1 MALKLPLAC
10 AVSILFVG
18 IVFVNAVALSPNKPV
33 QETGWV
39 TTVFK
44 NRTDPIALRIT
55 KETTDGLR
63 GQGSGAW
70 IASHQDAE
78 RAT

>member
-1 MALKLPLAC
+1 MAFKLPLAC

-18 IVFVNAVALSPNKPV
+18 IVVVNAVALSPKKPV

-44 NRTDPIALRIT
+44 NP
-55 KETTDGLR
+55 
-63 GQGSGAW
+63 
-70 IASHQDAE
+70 H
-78 RAT
+78 

>member
-18 IVFVNAVALSPNKPV
+18 IVFVNAVALSPKKSV

-44 NRTDPIALRIT
+44 NP
-55 KETTDGLR
+55 
-63 GQGSGAW
+63 
-70 IASHQDAE
+70 H
-78 RAT
+78 